1 MSMFFKHMMSFNII
15 VLVQR
20 CFDPQMPLCYWVRCS
35 QFHPLICRERSSS
48 GAIDSPVNY
57 YSSAWIFI
65 PPNCTFLNQAQLYQD
80 LQSMKTLRQQC
91 IQAFNAFIHPP
102 VNPNGQ
108 LSESRVSP
116 STGNV
121 SHRIYKSAGFCF
133 SLNAD
138 SFLIGRA
145 LMIAIRQLSRTI
157 TWIFETESVV
167 DPGPR
172 ILCTP
177 CLLNLKDQLCSTCL
191 HTKVHTS
198 AHRLYTAHWIR
209 FSVIAV

>member
-1 MSMFFKHMMSFNII
+1 M
-15 VLVQR
+15 
-20 CFDPQMPLCYWVRCS
+20 
-35 QFHPLICRERSSS
+35 
-48 GAIDSPVNY
+48 
-57 YSSAWIFI
+57 
-65 PPNCTFLNQAQLYQD
+65 
-80 LQSMKTLRQQC
+80 
-91 IQAFNAFIHPP
+91 
-102 VNPNGQ
+102 NPNGQ

-138 SFLIGRA
+138 SFLIGPA

-157 TWIFETESVV
+157 TWIFETMSVV

-198 AHRLYTAHWIR
+198 AHLLYTAHWIR
-209 FSVIAV
+209 FSVRDSCLTLGTERHEYDSAGQTLWELFGVAIKTIRFLNSANLKWSKWSYKWWCSCQWSCRFSEENA